1 MEEEEEENEGEEE
14 PSSYVITPN
23 TDYIDPNE
31 EDTAEVDS
39 PVKETNSITSLED
52 LTLSEKVSPQP
63 TPPSATLNPGPEV
76 VVPDPVSTPEIDLD
90 VLERISL
97 APPIAVQP
105 AKKVI
110 LNL

>member
-1 MEEEEEENEGEEE
+1 MEEGKEENDGEEE
-14 PSSYVITPN
+14 PSSYVITPKA
-23 TDYIDPNE
+23 DYIELDPNE

-63 TPPSATLNPGPEV
+63 APPSATLNPGPEV

-105 AKKVI
+105 AKKV
-110 LNL
+110 